1 MESAYLLL
9 GVQGTFNAMP
19 SPTGLLLSRL
29 SARWPPYPPRH
40 QGISATIAA
49 AARGWLSRHSANRQ
63 CLGATGGTAGL
74 GLIPAVPGPNSLSRE
89 RTFATIGT
97 LRTEKVWTAQI
108 AELEAK
114 LTQLEMK
121 FAAQEKSTNSVS
133 A

>member
-1 MESAYLLL
+1 M
-9 GVQGTFNAMP
+9 
-19 SPTGLLLSRL
+19 R
-29 SARWPPYPPRH
+29 
-40 QGISATIAA
+40 
-49 AARGWLSRHSANRQ
+49 
-63 CLGATGGTAGL
+63 
-74 GLIPAVPGPNSLSRE
+74 LIPAVPGPNSLSRE

-97 LRTEKVWTAQI
+97 LPTEKVWTAQI